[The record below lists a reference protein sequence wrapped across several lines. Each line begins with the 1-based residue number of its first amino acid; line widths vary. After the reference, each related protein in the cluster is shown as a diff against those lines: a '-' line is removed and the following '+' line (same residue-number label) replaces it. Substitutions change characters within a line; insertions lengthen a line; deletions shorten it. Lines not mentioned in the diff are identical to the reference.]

1 VTKKQKKMNKTFNF
15 IFGTAGT
22 AGTMEMVEIF
32 PAGPEE
38 VSSLVMI
45 LVKTLISLLGGVLT
59 SRIANL
65 MREKS
70 NFKKQLK
77 NKQL

>member
-1 VTKKQKKMNKTFNF
+1 MNKTFNF
-15 IFGTAGT
+15 LFGTAGT
-22 AGTMEMVEIF
+22 AGTMEMVEVF

-45 LVKTLISLLGGVLT
+45 LVKTIISLLGGILT
-59 SRIANL
+59 TRIANL

-70 NFKKQLK
+70 RLKK
-77 NKQL
+77 NSRIS

>member
-1 VTKKQKKMNKTFNF
+1 MNKTFNF

-32 PAGPEE
+32 PEGPEE
-38 VSSLVMI
+38 VSTLIMI
-45 LVKTLISLLGGVLT
+45 VIKALISLLGGVLT

-65 MREKS
+65 MREKG
-70 NFKKQLK
+70 KQKLK
-77 NKQL
+77 NNEM